1 MAYKIKTQP
10 TVEPVTLTEAKAHLA
25 IDHTFDDTYVTSLI
39 TAARQQAENYLAQ
52 QLCTAT
58 WELHLDKFE
67 NVINISKSPLVSIDS
82 IKYTDTDGNEQTLD
96 TANYILDKIRK
107 PARLVP
113 AYNKTWPSTQEI
125 PNAVCITF
133 TSGYGVAADVPQV
146 IKSAIL
152 LIVGHLY
159 ENRGDEGHRTIPQ
172 TVWNLLDVYS
182 VIFYDE

>member
-1 MAYKIKTQP
+1 MAYKLSVEP
-10 TVEPVTLTEAKAHLA
+10 TVEPITLEEAKAHLA
-25 IDHTFDDTYVTSLI
+25 VSHSYDDAYINSLI
-39 TAARQQAENYLAQ
+39 TAARQKAENHMALQ
-52 QLCTAT
+52 ICTAT
-58 WELHLDKFE
+58 WKLYLDKFE
-67 NVINISKSPLVSIDS
+67 PVINISKSPLTAISEIT
-82 IKYTDTDGNEQTLD
+82 YTDTDGTEQTLTED
-96 TANYILDKIRK
+96 DYILDKIRK

-113 AYNKTWPSTQEI
+113 AYNTSWPDTQQI

-133 TSGYGVAADVPQV
+133 TSGFGVAADVPQV